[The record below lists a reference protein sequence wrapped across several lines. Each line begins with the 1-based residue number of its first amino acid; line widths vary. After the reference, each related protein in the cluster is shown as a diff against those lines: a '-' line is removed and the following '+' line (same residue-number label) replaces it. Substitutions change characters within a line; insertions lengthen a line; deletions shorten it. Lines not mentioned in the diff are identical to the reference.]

1 MCEHCLDVICDG
13 KRPPV
18 TDAMRALAGLCWD
31 WYRMPGN
38 DTGGPLHITLD
49 DMNVE
54 DSNIRYCRS
63 NGLGPDDYW
72 PEYRTTER
80 DALLIQICDGL
91 LGLSVPERAMV
102 VHIADPY
109 GEIRP

>member
-1 MCEHCLDVICDG
+1 MCEHCLDEITEG

-18 TDAMRALAGLCWD
+18 TDAMRDLAGLCWD

-54 DSNIRYCRS
+54 DSNIEFCRT
-63 NGLGPDDYW
+63 NGLGPDGFW
-72 PEYRTTER
+72 PPER
-80 DALLIQICDGL
+80 DALLTQICDGL
-91 LGLSVPERAMV
+91 LALSEGERAMV

-109 GEIRP
+109 GEVRP